1 MNMKLLTRISL
12 AVLLSSSIALAQ
24 SQTNPPSQSTP
35 SPSAKPAAK
44 SASQKQQEDG
54 GKKFDANCSRCHNA
68 PEDLNPRITGTVMMH
83 MRVRAT
89 LSAQDEKDILRFLA
103 P

>member
-1 MNMKLLTRISL
+1 MNMTFLTRISL
-12 AVLLSSSIALAQ
+12 AALLSSSIALAQ
-24 SQTNPPSQSTP
+24 TNPPPQSKP
-35 SPSAKPAAK
+35 SPAMKPAAK
-44 SASQKQQEDG
+44 SASQKAQEDG

-68 PEDLNPRITGTVMMH
+68 PENLNPRITGTVMMH

-89 LSAQDEKDILRFLA
+89 LSEQDTKDILRFLA